1 MMLKQ
6 DLQITSQIREFV
18 IIYLGLQQKTANSHK
33 IGKRIQEYHW

>member
-1 MMLKQ
+1 MINDAK
-6 DLQITSQIREFV
+6 TGPASQIREFV